1 MLIIVIRCASINT
14 YAMTRSTDKE
24 LEKRIATA
32 LELLVAGYSP
42 SSIVKEMSRTT
53 GVSIRQARQY
63 VAAAKLDYF
72 DAPMTR
78 NELEFG
84 IQLHIERLDR
94 IADEAHQA
102 GEVKQEIAAAKASA
116 QMAEQRLKSLQRE
129 QEYITKSGS
138 NATCY

>member
-1 MLIIVIRCASINT
+1 
-14 YAMTRSTDKE
+14 MTRSTDKE
-24 LEKRIATA
+24 LEKRIAAA

-53 GVSIRQARQY
+53 GVSIRQARDY

-72 DAPMTR
+72 NAPMTR

-129 QEYITKSGS
+129 QEQITKSGS
-138 NATCY
+138 NATCF